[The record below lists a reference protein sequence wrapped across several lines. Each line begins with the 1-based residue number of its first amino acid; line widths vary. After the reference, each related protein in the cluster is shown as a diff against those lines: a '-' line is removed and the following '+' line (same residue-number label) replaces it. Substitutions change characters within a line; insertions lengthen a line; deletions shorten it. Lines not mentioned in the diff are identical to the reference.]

1 MGGIPH
7 PLLAGLRNPAYPQR
21 HSHCGF
27 IIKRVS
33 LNFFHYAPI
42 LPQNRILNYKAK
54 K

>member
-1 MGGIPH
+1 MGGDISPS
-7 PLLAGLRNPAYPQR
+7 AGGVYNPAYPQR